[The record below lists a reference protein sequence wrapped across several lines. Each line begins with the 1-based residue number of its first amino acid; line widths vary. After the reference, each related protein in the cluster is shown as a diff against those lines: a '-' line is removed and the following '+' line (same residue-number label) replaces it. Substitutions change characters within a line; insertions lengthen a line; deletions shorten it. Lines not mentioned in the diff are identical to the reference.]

1 LKEQAN
7 PINIMS
13 DHKNQETMTIYI
25 KNMAC
30 LHCQRVVKS
39 ELEKLGLNRTV
50 INPGEVMISEE
61 ISPFK
66 KEQLNIA
73 LKRSGFELM
82 DPGKIALVKKIR
94 RIIDEMV
101 HYSGDQFK
109 KDLPG
114 YLSKKLKYD
123 YEFLAELF
131 SEVYNTTIEKYFI
144 ISKIERVKELLVYY
158 KLNLTEVSYQLNYN
172 SIAQLSNQFK
182 EVTGISPTNFQ
193 KIKYIRQTAQQN
205 V

>member
-1 LKEQAN
+1 
-7 PINIMS
+7 
-13 DHKNQETMTIYI
+13 MTIYI

-61 ISPFK
+61 ITPFK
-66 KEQLNIA
+66 KEQLNRA
-73 LKRSGFELM
+73 LRRSGFELM
-82 DPGKIALVKKIR
+82 DPGKIALVRKIR

-101 HYSGDQFK
+101 HYSLDQFK

-123 YEFLAELF
+123 YEYLAELF
-131 SEVYNTTIEKYFI
+131 SGVYNTTIEKYFI